1 MTNEVLIALIA
12 KKSIM
17 SEVTTIPVT
26 KDVRDRLKRY
36 GMKGETYND
45 ILKRLMD
52 EVDYESFM
60 ERQYK
65 KLKENEKFVSL
76 DEV

>member
-1 MTNEVLIALIA
+1 MV

-17 SEVTTIPVT
+17 SEATTIPVT
-26 KDVRDRLKRY
+26 KDVRDRLKQY

-45 ILKRLMD
+45 ILKRLMN
-52 EVDYESFM
+52 EVDYETFM
-60 ERQYK
+60 ARQYK
-65 KLKENEKFVSL
+65 KLEEKEKFVSL

>member
-1 MTNEVLIALIA
+1 
-12 KKSIM
+12 
-17 SEVTTIPVT
+17 
-26 KDVRDRLKRY
+26 
-36 GMKGETYND
+36 MKGETYND

-65 KLKENEKFVSL
+65 KLKEKEKFVSL